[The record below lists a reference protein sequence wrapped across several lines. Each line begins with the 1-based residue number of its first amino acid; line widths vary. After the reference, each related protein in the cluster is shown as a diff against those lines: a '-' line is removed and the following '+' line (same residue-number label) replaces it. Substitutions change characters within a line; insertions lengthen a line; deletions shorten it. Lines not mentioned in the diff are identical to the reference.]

1 MKLLRILTGVHAGA
15 QLQLTPGT
23 HRVGADD
30 DADIRLTDWRGADAL
45 LHVDASGV
53 VSAQRVAA
61 AAAQTEDPAD
71 GQPAQPAIAEEVV
84 LLVDFVPMQFDD
96 MILCVGADD
105 AVWPSDL
112 DLLSMLL
119 TRPAEAR
126 FAAERKKRRRY
137 VGAVVA
143 CFALGIVI
151 VAVSLLT
158 TTQMSRAALPRN
170 ADDRA
175 QRVGEA
181 LAAAHV
187 SGLQAHAVGNTV
199 VVTGM
204 VTSPADDDAVRNLL
218 ARISTTGIS
227 RNYDVAQ
234 NDARS
239 IEDSLGV
246 AGAHV
251 RYLGDGNFAV
261 TGAVSSRADLDAALA
276 RVRADLDPN
285 VKNVIVEA
293 AENASVA
300 AGNPATASY
309 SEMISSDDVRYAQTP
324 DGVKHIYAV
333 DPPASDSDAAAAA
346 NAASGAGGASGAA
359 VANGNAN
366 GNTNSNANGNASAN
380 TNGNTNAAA
389 QTSGAA
395 TANANGNPKAAHAAN
410 ATNTANPTNP
420 ANASIVDNDTISRSA
435 ASVVPLPNPA
445 TLRTAQP
452 RGPSS

>member
-61 AAAQTEDPAD
+61 AVQMADTAD
-71 GQPAQPAIAEEVV
+71 GQAVPPVAGEEVV

-143 CFALGIVI
+143 CFVLGIVI
-151 VAVSLLT
+151 VAGSLLT

-175 QRVGEA
+175 QRVNEG
-181 LAAAHV
+181 LATAHV
-187 SGLQAHAVGNTV
+187 TGLQAYAVGNTV

-218 ARISTTGIS
+218 ARISTNGIS

-285 VKNVIVEA
+285 VKNIVVQA
-293 AENASVA
+293 AENSNVMA
-300 AGNPATASY
+300 AGPAAASY

-324 DGVKHIYAV
+324 DGVKHIYAI
-333 DPPASDSDAAAAA
+333 DTPASDSDAAA
-346 NAASGAGGASGAA
+346 NAAGASGASGAA
-359 VANGNAN
+359 LTDANAAGHAN
-366 GNTNSNANGNASAN
+366 KPTAA
-380 TNGNTNAAA
+380 NTNAAA
-389 QTSGAA
+389 NSKPTTS
-395 TANANGNPKAAHAAN
+395 
-410 ATNTANPTNP
+410 NTQNTT
-420 ANASIVDNDTISRSA
+420 NASIVDNDTVTRSA

-445 TLRTAQP
+445 TLPPAQP

>member
-61 AAAQTEDPAD
+61 AVSAAQSAQTAN
-71 GQPAQPAIAEEVV
+71 GQAAAPLAGEEVV

-96 MILCVGADD
+96 MILCIGADD
-105 AVWPSDL
+105 AAWPSDL

-119 TRPAEAR
+119 ARPAEAR

-137 VGAVVA
+137 VGAVAA
-143 CFALGIVI
+143 CFVLGIVI
-151 VAVSLLT
+151 VAGSLLT

-175 QRVGEA
+175 QRVSEA
-181 LAAAHV
+181 LAAAHL
-187 SGLQAHAVGNTV
+187 SGLQAHAVGSTV

-204 VTSPADDDAVRNLL
+204 VTSPADDDAVRTLL
-218 ARISTTGIS
+218 ARIAPSGMA

-251 RYLGDGNFAV
+251 RYLGDGNFAI

-285 VKNVIVEA
+285 VKNIVVQV
-293 AENASVA
+293 AENGNVA
-300 AGNPATASY
+300 VGSATPASY

-333 DPPASDSDAAAAA
+333 DPPASDSEANAGGVAAATATATA
-346 NAASGAGGASGAA
+346 NVNVNAS
-359 VANGNAN
+359 ANGNAN
-366 GNTNSNANGNASAN
+366 ASVN
-380 TNGNTNAAA
+380 KG
-389 QTSGAA
+389 
-395 TANANGNPKAAHAAN
+395 ANANAALNGKANPNNTANVAN
-410 ATNTANPTNP
+410 AINTTNTA
-420 ANASIVDNDTISRSA
+420 IVDNDTVTRSA
-435 ASVVPLPNPA
+435 AGVVPLPNPA
-445 TLRTAQP
+445 TLPSAQP
-452 RGPSS
+452 HGPAS

>member
-61 AAAQTEDPAD
+61 AVSATQSAQTAD
-71 GQPAQPAIAEEVV
+71 GQAAAPHAGEEVV

-96 MILCVGADD
+96 MILCIGADD
-105 AVWPSDL
+105 AAWPSDL

-119 TRPAEAR
+119 ARPAEAR

-137 VGAVVA
+137 VGAVAA
-143 CFALGIVI
+143 CFVLGIVI
-151 VAVSLLT
+151 VAGSLLT

-175 QRVGEA
+175 QRVSEA
-181 LAAAHV
+181 LAAAHL
-187 SGLQAHAVGNTV
+187 SGLQAHAVGSTV

-204 VTSPADDDAVRNLL
+204 VTSPADDDAVRTLL
-218 ARISTTGIS
+218 ARIAPSGMA

-285 VKNVIVEA
+285 VKNIVVQV
-293 AENASVA
+293 AENGNVA
-300 AGNPATASY
+300 AGGAAPASY

-333 DPPASDSDAAAAA
+333 DPAASDSEANAGGVAAATA
-346 NAASGAGGASGAA
+346 NVNVNAS
-359 VANGNAN
+359 ANGNAN
-366 GNTNSNANGNASAN
+366 ASVN
-380 TNGNTNAAA
+380 K
-389 QTSGAA
+389 S
-395 TANANGNPKAAHAAN
+395 ANANAALNGKANPNNTANVAN
-410 ATNTANPTNP
+410 ATNTTNT
-420 ANASIVDNDTISRSA
+420 AIVDNDTVTRSA
-435 ASVVPLPNPA
+435 AGVVPLPNPA
-445 TLRTAQP
+445 TLPSAQP
-452 RGPSS
+452 HGPAS

>member
-53 VSAQRVAA
+53 VSAQRVADA
-61 AAAQTEDPAD
+61 AAVSAAQGAD
-71 GQPAQPAIAEEVV
+71 GQPAASLAGEEVV

-96 MILCVGADD
+96 MILCIGADD
-105 AVWPSDL
+105 AAWPSDL

-119 TRPAEAR
+119 ARPAEAR

-137 VGAVVA
+137 VGAVAA
-143 CFALGIVI
+143 CFVLGIVI
-151 VAVSLLT
+151 VAGSLLT

-175 QRVGEA
+175 QRVSEA
-181 LAAAHV
+181 LAAAHL
-187 SGLQAHAVGNTV
+187 SGLQAHAVGSTV

-204 VTSPADDDAVRNLL
+204 VTSPADDDAVRTLL
-218 ARISTTGIS
+218 ARVSPGGLA

-285 VKNVIVEA
+285 VKNIVVQV
-293 AENASVA
+293 AENGNVA
-300 AGNPATASY
+300 AGSAAPASY

-333 DPPASDSDAAAAA
+333 DPPAPDSEA
-346 NAASGAGGASGAA
+346 NGAGGAKDASNTSATSATSTAA
-359 VANGNAN
+359 
-366 GNTNSNANGNASAN
+366 
-380 TNGNTNAAA
+380 
-389 QTSGAA
+389 
-395 TANANGNPKAAHAAN
+395 
-410 ATNTANPTNP
+410 
-420 ANASIVDNDTISRSA
+420 IVDNDTVARSTA
-435 ASVVPLPNPA
+435 GVVPLPNPA
-445 TLRTAQP
+445 TLPAAQP
-452 RGPSS
+452 HGPAS

>member
-61 AAAQTEDPAD
+61 AVQMADTAD
-71 GQPAQPAIAEEVV
+71 GRAAPPVAGEEVV

-137 VGAVVA
+137 VGAIVA
-143 CFALGIVI
+143 CFVLGIVI
-151 VAVSLLT
+151 VAGSLLT

-175 QRVGEA
+175 QRVNEG

-187 SGLQAHAVGNTV
+187 TGLQAHAVGNTV

-204 VTSPADDDAVRNLL
+204 VTSPADDDAVRNLF
-218 ARISTTGIS
+218 ARISPTGIS

-285 VKNVIVEA
+285 VKNIVVQA
-293 AENASVA
+293 AENSNVMA
-300 AGNPATASY
+300 AGPAAASY

-324 DGVKHIYAV
+324 DGVKHIYAI
-333 DPPASDSDAAAAA
+333 DTPASDGDAAA
-346 NAASGAGGASGAA
+346 NANAAGASGASDA
-359 VANGNAN
+359 ALADANAAGHA
-366 GNTNSNANGNASAN
+366 GNTTAA
-380 TNGNTNAAA
+380 NTNAAA
-389 QTSGAA
+389 NSKTAA
-395 TANANGNPKAAHAAN
+395 S
-410 ATNTANPTNP
+410 NTQNT
-420 ANASIVDNDTISRSA
+420 ANASIVDNDTVTRSA

-445 TLRTAQP
+445 TLPPAQP

>member
-61 AAAQTEDPAD
+61 AAVQTVDAAE
-71 GQPAQPAIAEEVV
+71 GEPAQPAVAEEVV

-143 CFALGIVI
+143 CFVLGIVI
-151 VAVSLLT
+151 VAGSLLT

-175 QRVGEA
+175 QRVSEA

-187 SGLQAHAVGNTV
+187 SGLQARAVGNTV

-285 VKNVIVEA
+285 VKNVVVEA
-293 AENASVA
+293 AENTGIA
-300 AGNPATASY
+300 AANPAAASY

-324 DGVKHIYAV
+324 DGVKHIYVV

-346 NAASGAGGASGAA
+346 NAAPGTGGASGAA
-359 VANGNAN
+359 VANANAAAQSSGTATANAN
-366 GNTNSNANGNASAN
+366 ATAK
-380 TNGNTNAAA
+380 GNTNAA
-389 QTSGAA
+389 
-395 TANANGNPKAAHAAN
+395 HAA
-410 ATNTANPTNP
+410 NTANPSNP
-420 ANASIVDNDTISRSA
+420 ANASIVDNDTVTRSA

-445 TLRTAQP
+445 TLPTAQP

>member
-53 VSAQRVAA
+53 VSAQRVAHA
-61 AAAQTEDPAD
+61 AAVSAAQTAD
-71 GQPAQPAIAEEVV
+71 GQPNAPLAGEEVV

-96 MILCVGADD
+96 MILCIGADD
-105 AVWPSDL
+105 AAWPSDL

-119 TRPAEAR
+119 ARPAEAR

-137 VGAVVA
+137 VGAVAA
-143 CFALGIVI
+143 CFVLGIVI
-151 VAVSLLT
+151 VAGSLLT

-175 QRVGEA
+175 QRVSEA
-181 LAAAHV
+181 LAAAHL
-187 SGLQAHAVGNTV
+187 SGLQAHAVGSTV

-204 VTSPADDDAVRNLL
+204 VTSPADDDAVRTLL
-218 ARISTTGIS
+218 ARISPGGMA

-285 VKNVIVEA
+285 VKNIVVQV
-293 AENASVA
+293 AENGNVA
-300 AGNPATASY
+300 AGSAAPASY

-333 DPPASDSDAAAAA
+333 DPPASDSEA
-346 NAASGAGGASGAA
+346 NVAGGVKNAS
-359 VANGNAN
+359 
-366 GNTNSNANGNASAN
+366 NTNS
-380 TNGNTNAAA
+380 TNA
-389 QTSGAA
+389 T
-395 TANANGNPKAAHAAN
+395 TA
-410 ATNTANPTNP
+410 
-420 ANASIVDNDTISRSA
+420 IVDNDTVARSA
-435 ASVVPLPNPA
+435 AGVVPLPNPA
-445 TLRTAQP
+445 TLPVAQP
-452 RGPSS
+452 HGPAS

>member
-53 VSAQRVAA
+53 VSAQRVASA
-61 AAAQTEDPAD
+61 AAVSAAQVAD
-71 GQPAQPAIAEEVV
+71 GQAAAPLAGEEVV

-96 MILCVGADD
+96 MILCIGADD
-105 AVWPSDL
+105 AAWPSDL

-119 TRPAEAR
+119 ARPAEAR

-137 VGAVVA
+137 VGAVAA
-143 CFALGIVI
+143 CFVLGIVI
-151 VAVSLLT
+151 VAGSLLT

-175 QRVGEA
+175 QRVSEA
-181 LAAAHV
+181 LAAAHL

-204 VTSPADDDAVRNLL
+204 VTSPADDDAVRTLL
-218 ARISTTGIS
+218 ARVSPGGMA

-251 RYLGDGNFAV
+251 RYLGDGNFAI

-276 RVRADLDPN
+276 RVRADLDAN
-285 VKNVIVEA
+285 VKNIVVQV
-293 AENASVA
+293 AENGNVA
-300 AGNPATASY
+300 AGGAAPASY
-309 SEMISSDDVRYAQTP
+309 SEMISSDDIRYAQTP

-333 DPPASDSDAAAAA
+333 DPPASDSEA
-346 NAASGAGGASGAA
+346 NAAGATATATTGANTGAN
-359 VANGNAN
+359 ANGNAN
-366 GNTNSNANGNASAN
+366 VTANTSAN
-380 TNGNTNAAA
+380 T
-389 QTSGAA
+389 
-395 TANANGNPKAAHAAN
+395 HAA
-410 ATNTANPTNP
+410 
-420 ANASIVDNDTISRSA
+420 IVDNDTVTRSA
-435 ASVVPLPNPA
+435 AGVVPLPNPA
-445 TLRTAQP
+445 TLPSAQSH
-452 RGPSS
+452 GPAS